1 MMDPDDGGN
10 TGKIRAEGGNGI
22 RANPIPYQGGARSRI
37 KLCRTKPGARSRKIC
52 TGGGRINLKNRRL

>member
-22 RANPIPYQGGARSRI
+22 RANPIPYQGGAAGSNFAERNPVRD
-37 KLCRTKPGARSRKIC
+37 PGKFAQAE
-52 TGGGRINLKNRRL
+52 GE